1 MLELTGQVALIT
13 GGARG
18 IGAAIT
24 RKLAAQGADVAIN
37 FAGSE
42 AAAKELAAECEGL
55 GVKANI
61 YKCNVAEYS
70 ECEVMI
76 NQVIADF
83 GKIDIL
89 VNNAGITN
97 DKLLMQMTSED
108 FDKVIDVNLK
118 GCYNTMKL
126 VNRPMMKNKYG
137 RIINMSSIVGIH
149 GQAGQANYAASKAG
163 IIGLTKSVAAELASR
178 NITVNA
184 IAPGMID
191 TEMTQVLS
199 DATKE
204 SILSQIPAKRAGST
218 EEVANLVAFLASKES
233 SYITAQ
239 VIGVDGGMGA

>member
-70 ECEVMI
+70 ECEAMI

>member
-42 AAAKELAAECEGL
+42 AEAKELAAECEGL

-70 ECEVMI
+70 ECEAMI